1 MSSHSESDSSSSSSE
16 STSVD
21 LSKVDKRKLLRAKER
36 RRRADDE
43 NGKLEDYLSSSSD
56 SSDSSDSED
65 SESSSDEIEDENG
78 ELITPEVDAQIM
90 KTLTALQSKDTSVY
104 NPKVNFFSEEAVKKA
119 EDAWKAKQAQKEKQE
134 GMTLAQYQYNIDME
148 HGGVVDEEKELPR
161 MTHVEEQ
168 KALKD
173 AFKQAAQD
181 IDEEEEDLL
190 VKKEKSQEEIA
201 REDAEY
207 RKFLLENVTGDVDDQ
222 EAFKAWAST
231 ASEGDATK
239 GDPNQAFLMNYIL
252 NRGWINK
259 DVSQAADEN
268 DAKAI
273 VDKEEDDEMIARM
286 DDFESQFNFR
296 FTEEGGTQIK
306 TYPREI
312 EGSLRRKDDRRK
324 RARERAK
331 ERKAELKRQKAEELK
346 RIKNQ
351 KKKGILEKLK
361 EIQQITGNKT
371 VGLDTLDLDGDY
383 DPEKFQ
389 AQMDK
394 LFDSEHCD
402 IDDSVK
408 PTWDDDINIDDIL
421 EQAEKDAQ
429 HDQANGDDFI
439 MDADYV
445 DGVDPNAL
453 SASKSGLKDK
463 VSDYMDKYYQLGFED
478 IIGDNLPTRFKYT
491 KVKPVDYGLSPADIL
506 LADDSMLNEYVSVKK
521 MAAYRPEWKI
531 DEDTTKHTNKKRAK
545 YIKKKTQ
552 AIREEW
558 EKAMSAPPKGK
569 KRLQKSEGK
578 SADTDAQSKKPN
590 RRQRKKAKQST
601 DDQ

>member
-1 MSSHSESDSSSSSSE
+1 MSSHSESESSSSE

-21 LSKVDKRKLLRAKER
+21 LSKIDKRRLLCAEER
-36 RRRADDE
+36 RRRAGDE

-56 SSDSSDSED
+56 SSDRSDSED
-65 SESSSDEIEDENG
+65 SESSSDEMEDENG
-78 ELITPEVDAQIM
+78 ELITPELDAQII

-119 EDAWKAKQAQKEKQE
+119 EDAWKAKQAQREKKE
-134 GMTLAQYQYNIDME
+134 GMTITQYQHKIDME
-148 HGGVVDEEKELPR
+148 HGGVVDEEKELPQ

-181 IDEEEEDLL
+181 IDEEDDLL
-190 VKKEKSQEEIA
+190 VKKEKSQEEVA

-222 EAFKAWAST
+222 EAFKAWASS
-231 ASEGDATK
+231 AGDEGKSAK

-252 NRGWINK
+252 NRGWVNK
-259 DVSQAADEN
+259 DVSQTVDEN

-361 EIQQITGNKT
+361 EIQEITGNKT
-371 VGLDTLDLDGDY
+371 VGLDTLDLEGDF

-429 HDQANGDDFI
+429 RDQANGDDFI

-445 DGVDPNAL
+445 DSVDQNAL

-463 VSDYMDKYYQLGFED
+463 VSEYMDKYYQLDFED
-478 IIGDNLPTRFKYT
+478 VIGNDLPTRFKYT

-531 DEDTTKHTNKKRAK
+531 DEDVTKYTNKKRTK

-558 EKAMSAPPKGK
+558 EKELNAQAAPKGK

-578 SADTDAQSKKPN
+578 SADTGAQAKKPN